1 VDKFIICGGTPLQG
15 EVSVSGSK
23 NASLPVM
30 CSSILADGPC
40 TYTNVPKLRD
50 IKTMSDVLS
59 TLGMKVQRTGDDTV
73 EIDPA
78 GIRSCEAPY
87 DLVKSMRAS
96 ILVLGPLLAK
106 FGRAKVSL
114 PGGCAIGVRPID
126 MHLKALA
133 RMGAEINLSH
143 GYVMA
148 RTNGR
153 LKGAAIVFDNTTV
166 GGTEN
171 ILMAAALA
179 EGTTIIRGAAK
190 EPEVVDL
197 AHALNAMGAR
207 IEGAGE
213 STITIEGV
221 RSLSGTNYR
230 IIPDRIETGTLIV
243 AGAIT
248 KGRIVLRN
256 HRADHLA
263 AVIEKLVEMGISITD
278 LSDGGLLVDGTGEL
292 LPTRVETVPFPGFP
306 TDMQAQIMALACVA
320 KGVSCITENI
330 FENRFM
336 HVPELVRMG
345 AELQEAGSTVIVQ
358 GVDQFQGA
366 TVMATDLR
374 ASASLVLAALNAKG
388 YTEVRRI
395 YHLDRGYEC
404 LDVKLAKLG
413 AQVTREKGDL

>member
-1 VDKFIICGGTPLQG
+1 MDKFIICGGTPLQG

-50 IKTMSDVLS
+50 ISTMGEVLS
-59 TLGMKVQRTGDDTV
+59 TLGMRVERTGDDTI

-153 LKGAAIVFDNTTV
+153 LKGATIVFDKTTV

-179 EGTTIIRGAAK
+179 EGTTIIQGAAK

-197 AHALNAMGAR
+197 AHALNTMGAR

-213 STITIEGV
+213 STITI
-221 RSLSGTNYR
+221 
-230 IIPDRIETGTLIV
+230 
-243 AGAIT
+243 
-248 KGRIVLRN
+248 K
-256 HRADHLA
+256 
-263 AVIEKLVEMGISITD
+263 
-278 LSDGGLLVDGTGEL
+278 
-292 LPTRVETVPFPGFP
+292 
-306 TDMQAQIMALACVA
+306 
-320 KGVSCITENI
+320 
-330 FENRFM
+330 
-336 HVPELVRMG
+336 
-345 AELQEAGSTVIVQ
+345 
-358 GVDQFQGA
+358 
-366 TVMATDLR
+366 
-374 ASASLVLAALNAKG
+374 
-388 YTEVRRI
+388 
-395 YHLDRGYEC
+395 
-404 LDVKLAKLG
+404 
-413 AQVTREKGDL
+413 